1 MTHSWGSSQVCA
13 RANLNPLCKITEFT
27 SAVKHLMDFAHWIT
41 PMTELLLDDEKR
53 LQYSLELNFA
63 EFEFDWER
71 RLVDINILGSDS
83 DATPLLTSSWH
94 FDQLSGKM
102 PRKDSRVKDSDF
114 QKVEHQLGS
123 LAILES
129 DDEWICANYRGLAS
143 PVHYAFGVF
152 ATLTS
157 AMVLGLFTVC
167 LFPVSAF
174 WLLRNRPRRR

>member
-27 SAVKHLMDFAHWIT
+27 SAVKHLLDFAHWIT
-41 PMTELLLDDEKR
+41 PMTGLLLDDEKR

-71 RLVDINILGSDS
+71 RAVGIRILGSS
-83 DATPLLTSSWH
+83 LAATPLLTSSWY
-94 FDQLSGKM
+94 FDELSGK
-102 PRKDSRVKDSDF
+102 SSNVKDSDF
-114 QKVEHQLGS
+114 QKVEDHLRS
-123 LAILES
+123 LAILERA
-129 DDEWICANYRGLAS
+129 DEWICVNYRGLAS

-157 AMVLGLFTVC
+157 AMVLGLLMVC
-167 LFPVSAF
+167 IFPVSAF

>member
-13 RANLNPLCKITEFT
+13 RASLNPLCKITEFT
-27 SAVKHLMDFAHWIT
+27 SAVKYLMDFAHWIT
-41 PMTELLLDDEKR
+41 PMTALLLDDEKR

-71 RLVDINILGSDS
+71 RLVDVRIFGSDL
-83 DATPLLTSSWH
+83 DAAPLLTSSWH
-94 FDQLSGKM
+94 FDYLSGKTS
-102 PRKDSRVKDSDF
+102 RKDPHVKCGDF

-123 LAILES
+123 LAILERT
-129 DDEWICANYRGLAS
+129 DEWICVNYRGLAN

-157 AMVLGLFTVC
+157 AMVLGLLTMC
-167 LFPVSAF
+167 IFPVSAF